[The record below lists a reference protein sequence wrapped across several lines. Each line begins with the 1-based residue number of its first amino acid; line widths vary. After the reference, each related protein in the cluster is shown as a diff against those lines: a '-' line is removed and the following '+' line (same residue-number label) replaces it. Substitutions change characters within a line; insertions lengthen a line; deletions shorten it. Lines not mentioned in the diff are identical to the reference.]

1 MKLKYIDFNQ
11 PSKLFLCNYHSGSRG
26 TPRSALSGPPMG
38 LASVG
43 LPHKKVRL
51 WSSYV
56 SLDSGRPGSGLKV
69 GFPFFRQNQSDRSR
83 SKRKGKREKGEERR
97 EKYIHIY

>member
-56 SLDSGRPGSGLKV
+56 SLDSGRPGAGLNT
-69 GFPFFRQNQSDRSR
+69 GFPYSRETKGITTRRDQSAHT
-83 SKRKGKREKGEERR
+83 RK
-97 EKYIHIY
+97 IS